1 MWRAT
6 RKGLVAH
13 KFRLLSTYV
22 AVLLGVS
29 FVAGTLVLSD
39 TLQETFDD
47 LFTNVTEGVDVSVR
61 SKAAFTSGDDSGAT
75 DREAVPASLVDT
87 VAAID
92 GVKLAVGN
100 VQGYAALIDKE
111 GEAIIPQG
119 PPTIGVSYSD
129 VEELSP
135 LEFAAGRGPAAMDEI
150 AIDRRTA
157 DDNDFAV
164 GDRVDVL
171 LQNGTKAFEVVGI
184 FKFGEADNLA
194 GATLTA
200 FHPPA
205 AQEAFNKVGEWDSV
219 DVVADDGVSDT
230 ELRRRIAAAVPAQFE
245 AVTGEKVADEASSA
259 VKEGLGFFTTLLLV
273 FAGIALF
280 TGSFIIFNT
289 FSIIVAQRIREMALL
304 RALGASRRQVTRS
317 VLVEAVV
324 VGFVAAVTGIVLGLG
339 MAKGLTAL
347 FDAIGMD
354 IPGGGL
360 VMKTR
365 TWVVSIVLGVGVT
378 TAAALIP
385 ARKAG
390 RVPPVA
396 AMRETLVEPASSLR
410 RRLVSGGVVLALGL
424 GMLFTGLFG
433 DVANGISL
441 VGSGCMITFVGVSML
456 APAVARPL
464 AQSIGGPLPRL
475 FGIPGKLA
483 QQNAMRNPRRTAST
497 ASALIIGLGL
507 VAAVAVLAASIK
519 ASVDDIV
526 NKSLAADYV
535 LSTESFGNFSPTLA
549 RDLSG
554 AEGIEAASGIRVG
567 EVEIDGDREGLQGVD
582 PASIGSL
589 FDFDMVSGD
598 ASALGTNQ
606 LLVSETLADEKGW
619 ERGETVTVRFARTG
633 DQRFLVGGVY
643 ESNQLLGDITTSIAA
658 FERNFSNPLDF
669 VVLVKGADGVP
680 PATVRSTIEAAAEA
694 FPNIEV
700 RDRAEYLQ
708 ETRDQVDQLL
718 TLLYALLMLAIVIAL
733 MGIMNTM
740 ALSVFERTREIGLAR
755 AVGMSRRQ
763 VRRMI
768 RWEAVVV
775 SLLGAVVGIVVGVG
789 FGAALVSD
797 LESQRISQFAV
808 PGTTLIGFLVFAGVA
823 GMGAAIL
830 PARRAARLDVLTAIA
845 AE

>member
-6 RKGLVAH
+6 RKGLLAH

-39 TLQETFDD
+39 TLQKTFDE

-75 DREAVPASLVDT
+75 DREAVPDSLVET
-87 VAAID
+87 VRAID
-92 GVKLAVGN
+92 GVKVAVGG
-100 VQGYAALIDKE
+100 VQGYAALIDKD

-119 PPTIGVSYSD
+119 APTIGVSD
-129 VEELSP
+129 GGVDELSP
-135 LEFAAGRGPAAMDEI
+135 LEYALGQSPRAPNEV
-150 AIDRRTA
+150 AIDRHTA
-157 DDNDFAV
+157 EDNGFAL
-164 GDRVDVL
+164 GDKVDVL
-171 LQNGTKAFEVVGI
+171 LQDGTRTFDLVGI

-200 FHPPA
+200 FHPRA
-205 AQEAFNKVGEWDSV
+205 AQEAFNKVGAWDTI
-219 DVVADDGVSDT
+219 DVVADDDVTDT
-230 ELRRRIAAAVPAQFE
+230 ELRRRIAAALPAQYE
-245 AVTGEKVADEASSA
+245 AVTGAKVADEASDS

-273 FAGIALF
+273 FAAIALF

-317 VLVEAVV
+317 VLAEAIV
-324 VGFVAAVTGIVLGLG
+324 VGLVAALSGIVLGLG
-339 MAKGLTAL
+339 FAKGLTAL
-347 FDAIGMD
+347 FGAIGMD

-365 TWVVSIVLGVGVT
+365 TWVVSIVLGVVVT

-396 AMRETLVEPASSLR
+396 AMRESLVEPAASLR
-410 RRLVSGGVVLALGL
+410 RRLLSGGVVFALGL
-424 GMLFTGLFG
+424 VLLFSGLFG
-433 DVANGISL
+433 DAGISM
-441 VGSGCMITFVGVSML
+441 VGLGSMIAFVGISML
-456 APAVARPL
+456 APVVARPL
-464 AQSIGGPLPRL
+464 ARTIGGPLPRL
-475 FGIPGKLA
+475 FGVPGQLA

-507 VAAVAVLAASIK
+507 VGAVAVMAASIK
-519 ASVDDIV
+519 ASVDDLV
-526 NKSLAADYV
+526 NRSLAADYV
-535 LSTESFGNFSPTLA
+535 LSTESFGNFSPKLA
-549 RDLSG
+549 RDLSV
-554 AEGIEAASGIRVG
+554 ADGIEAASGIRIGTV
-567 EVEIDGDREGLQGVD
+567 EVDGDKKQLEAVD
-582 PASIGSL
+582 PATVGKLINIEML
-589 FDFDMVSGD
+589 SGD
-598 ASALGTNQ
+598 PSALGTNQ
-606 LLVSETLADEKGW
+606 LLVSEKLAESKGW
-619 ERGETVTVRFARTG
+619 ERGDTVTVRFARTG
-633 DQRFLVGGVY
+633 DQSFLVDGVY
-643 ESNQLLGDITTSIAA
+643 ENNQFLGDITTSIAA

-669 VVLVKGADGVP
+669 VVLVKGADGVAP
-680 PATVRSTIEAAAEA
+680 GELRATIESAAAA
-694 FPNIEV
+694 FPNIDV

-708 ETRDQVDQLL
+708 ETQDQVDQLL
-718 TLLYALLMLAIVIAL
+718 TLVYALLMLAIVIAL
-733 MGIMNTM
+733 IGIMNTM

-763 VRRMI
+763 VRRTI

-775 SLLGAVVGIVVGVG
+775 SLLGAVVGLVVGVG
-789 FGAALVSD
+789 FGAALVSALAD
-797 LESQRISQFAV
+797 EGINTFAV
-808 PGTTLIGFLVFAGVA
+808 PGGTLVGFLVFAGVA

-830 PARRAARLDVLTAIA
+830 PARRAARLSVLTAIA
-845 AE
+845 TE